1 MTIGSMPLPM
11 EKIILSNNNKCHC
24 MSTTQCYYHMCSED
38 NSGTIHPQRVS
49 DFSSVLW
56 EQYLVQQIQ
65 LGHKRS
71 HSGCK

>member
-1 MTIGSMPLPM
+1 
-11 EKIILSNNNKCHC
+11 

-49 DFSSVLW
+49 DFISVLW

-71 HSGCK
+71 HGGCK